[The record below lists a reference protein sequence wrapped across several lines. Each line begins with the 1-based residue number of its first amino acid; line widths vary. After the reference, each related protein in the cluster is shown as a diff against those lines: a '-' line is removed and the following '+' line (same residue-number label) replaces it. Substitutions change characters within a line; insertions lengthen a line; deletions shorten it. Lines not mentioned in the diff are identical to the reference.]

1 VEPKGS
7 NAVSARTPQPRSQTQ
22 IGKNLYR
29 YSIDFLVMAESLFDS
44 ESFYTTLLD
53 ENFIAPA
60 MPIDFNIRGRLPR
73 IGGWYW
79 L

>member
-1 VEPKGS
+1 
-7 NAVSARTPQPRSQTQ
+7 
-22 IGKNLYR
+22 
-29 YSIDFLVMAESLFDS
+29 MAESLFDS

-60 MPIDFNIRGRLPR
+60 MPIDFSIRGRLPR
-73 IGGWYW
+73 FGGWYW